1 VSLRHHTGFRKLWLG
16 KTISSLGSQITFVA
30 LPLTAVLMLKASAKQ
45 MGLLTAAGT
54 LPYLLFGLPAGAW
67 VDRLPR
73 RAILI
78 TADAGRAALLVTIPV
93 AALLQ
98 HLRIGHLYLVA
109 FLSGLLTLAYD
120 VAEEAFLPALVHRE
134 QLVEGNSRMAAI
146 DSVAT
151 IAGPSLGGGLVQAL
165 TAPIAII
172 VDVVSFVVSV
182 TLLSSIRAVEP
193 ASAPAERRVGLRTE
207 IGEGLRFVLQH
218 PLLRAVVGTSSTM
231 QLFGGMF
238 NALLALFLTQEL
250 ALPPAALGLMYAIGS
265 ASGLMA
271 AVSAGK
277 LTRGAGVGRVIVAA
291 ALAIGAGWLVVA
303 SAHGTPAAAF
313 ATIGAGILVAG
324 AGNTLYNINTAS
336 LSQAIAPDRLL
347 GRVNATKLFIGWGAL
362 PVGSL
367 VGGFLGEA
375 IGLRATVL
383 VAGAGLAS
391 GFLWVAL
398 SPVRTLVSLESAD
411 REETAR
417 EVNHG
422 DQ

>member
-193 ASAPAERRVGLRTE
+193 AYAPAERRVGLRTE

-383 VAGAGLAS
+383 VAGVGLAS

>member
-218 PLLRAVVGTSSTM
+218 PLLRAVAGTSSTM

-383 VAGAGLAS
+383 VAGVGLAS

>member
-1 VSLRHHTGFRKLWLG
+1 MSLRHHTGFRKLWLG